1 MCCLFCLVFDFAYHN
16 LYYHLFFGQEEQY
29 TLFGTCLHFT
39 YISSHHLSIRKIE
52 KLMEDTFVRFAEGG
66 TPKAKLVKQKRFIKA
81 SAGHGLSSR

>member
-39 YISSHHLSIRKIE
+39 YISSLPPFIYKKNREIN
-52 KLMEDTFVRFAEGG
+52 GG
-66 TPKAKLVKQKRFIKA
+66 YIC
-81 SAGHGLSSR
+81 